1 MPSNI
6 DPVSIPQLNNVESRN
21 RKQTPKLWNLPKVD
35 KSFQRNLDELKPF
48 QKSYTEI
55 LYRIGKDRYGLVPEF
70 DFTVEVILPTG
81 KFSELSY
88 DIIAGPICHL
98 IMTVCPI
105 LEFEKLVH
113 PVLEKVRNSVHTK
126 SLDRVIALRK
136 RQEEIKKLVPPFILY
151 NLEDHHLEIKREQ
164 KITIFDPT
172 TGITVTR
179 STPAE
184 TEPWRIMTHWAK
196 TELIRLNKLVK
207 EFENREKNHG
217 TSNANENK
225 VRVKSSSNL
234 ERQTRNI

>member
-6 DPVSIPQLNNVESRN
+6 EPVSIPQLSNAESKN

-35 KSFQRNLDELKPF
+35 KSFQRNLDALRPY
-48 QKSYTEI
+48 QKTYTDI
-55 LYRIGKDRYGLVPEF
+55 LYKVGKNKYGLIPEF

-88 DIIAGPICHL
+88 DIIAGPTCHL
-98 IMTVCPI
+98 IMTVCSI
-105 LEFEKLVH
+105 SEFEKLLC
-113 PVLEKVRNSVHTK
+113 PILEKVRNSVHSK

-136 RQEEIKKLVPPFILY
+136 REKEIKKLIPPFILY
-151 NLEDHHLEIKREQ
+151 DLEDHHLEIKREQ

-179 STPAE
+179 ITPAE

-196 TELIRLNKLVK
+196 MELIKLNKLVK
-207 EFENREKNHG
+207 EFKSREENYG
-217 TSNANENK
+217 TPNADANK
-225 VRVKSSSNL
+225 VRVKSDSNL
-234 ERQTRNI
+234 EG